1 MKKWLEDFK
10 AFAIKGN
17 VIDLA
22 IGVVVGGA
30 FSQIVNALVKDIIM
44 PIFGVVTGGINYNS
58 WNIVLKHAVGKHPA
72 ITLNVGTFIQSVVN
86 FLIISFSIFMC
97 IKIAGQFY
105 KKEETAKPIPQDI
118 QLLTEIRDLL
128 KNDSDQETKEKIE
141 EKIDETK

>member
-1 MKKWLEDFK
+1 MKKWIEDFK
-10 AFAIKGN
+10 SFAMKGN

-44 PIFGVVTGGINYNS
+44 PIFGVVTGGINYSS

-72 ITLNVGTFIQSVVN
+72 ITLNIGTFIQSVVN
-86 FLIISFSIFMC
+86 FLIIAISIFLC
-97 IKIAGQFY
+97 IKLASKFY
-105 KKEETAKPIPQDI
+105 KKEEKEKPIPQDI

-128 KNDSDQETKEKIE
+128 KNDNDNDSVAEK
-141 EKIDETK
+141 K

>member
-1 MKKWLEDFK
+1 MKKWIEDFK
-10 AFAIKGN
+10 SFAMKGN

-44 PIFGVVTGGINYNS
+44 PIFGVVTGGINYSS

-72 ITLNVGTFIQSVVN
+72 ITLNIGTFIQSVVN
-86 FLIISFSIFMC
+86 FLIIAISIFLC
-97 IKIAGQFY
+97 IKLVSKFY
-105 KKEETAKPIPQDI
+105 KKEEKEKPIPQDI

-128 KNDSDQETKEKIE
+128 KNDNDNDSVAEK
-141 EKIDETK
+141 K

>member
-1 MKKWLEDFK
+1 MKKWIEDFK
-10 AFAIKGN
+10 TFAMKGN

-44 PIFGVVTGGINYNS
+44 PIFGIVTGGINYSS

-72 ITLNVGTFIQSVVN
+72 ITLNIGTFIQSVVN
-86 FLIISFSIFMC
+86 FLIIAVSIFLC
-97 IKIAGQFY
+97 IKLASKFY
-105 KKEETAKPIPQDI
+105 TKEEKEKPIPQDI

-128 KNDSDQETKEKIE
+128 KNDNSDDIEVEK
-141 EKIDETK
+141 K

>member
-10 AFAIKGN
+10 AFAMKGN

-30 FSQIVNALVKDIIM
+30 FSQIVTALVKDIIM
-44 PIFGVVTGGINYNS
+44 PIFGLVTGGINYSS
-58 WNIVLKHAVGKHPA
+58 WNIVLKEAVGKHPA
-72 ITLNVGTFIQSVVN
+72 ITLNIGTFIQSVVN
-86 FLIISFSIFMC
+86 FLIIAISIFLC
-97 IKIAGQFY
+97 IKLVGQFY
-105 KKEETAKPIPQDI
+105 KKEEKAKPIPQDI

-128 KNDSDQETKEKIE
+128 KTDSGEIIK